1 MASRAEQPYFLTRA
15 SLPARAWF
23 AQLVFRSQD
32 RHESCLRRAVELPY
46 VFAEAFYGSH
56 LQHIRAGRA
65 AENDRAQRT
74 DIVARERFS
83 THIDQGLQERR
94 GHKRRCDFVAVGENL
109 RPTPPRL

>member
-46 VFAEAFYGSH
+46 VFAEAFYASH
-56 LQHIRAGRA
+56 LQHIWAGGDAEDDRKQRIDSVPRDHRSGHLDQAPPA
-65 AENDRAQRT
+65 ARCQRR
-74 DIVARERFS
+74 REDLLS
-83 THIDQGLQERR
+83 
-94 GHKRRCDFVAVGENL
+94 
-109 RPTPPRL
+109 